1 MSSESSEEETWVQW
15 FCSQRG
21 HEFFCEISEDYIRD
35 KFNLT
40 NLSEQ
45 VPHYRLVRLFIQSI
59 IKLFEA
65 LDMILNAYYDS
76 DEMEDEQIKDGK
88 LEKAARHLYGMI
100 HARFILTNRGV
111 SMMLNKCRDG
121 HFGECPRVHC
131 EGQKV
136 LPVGETDK
144 PGEKKVKLYC
154 PKCNDIFNPSP
165 KFQQIDGAYFG
176 TGFPQMALMVQPT
189 SRPQPP
195 TSAYSPSLYG
205 FRIHSSALTNV
216 NSSANNAN

>member
-40 NLSEQ
+40 GLSEH

-59 IKLFEA
+59 IKLIKA

-121 HFGECPRVHC
+121 HFGECPR
-131 EGQKV
+131 
-136 LPVGETDK
+136 
-144 PGEKKVKLYC
+144 Y
-154 PKCNDIFNPSP
+154 IFKS
-165 KFQQIDGAYFG
+165 
-176 TGFPQMALMVQPT
+176 TT
-189 SRPQPP
+189 
-195 TSAYSPSLYG
+195 
-205 FRIHSSALTNV
+205 
-216 NSSANNAN
+216 